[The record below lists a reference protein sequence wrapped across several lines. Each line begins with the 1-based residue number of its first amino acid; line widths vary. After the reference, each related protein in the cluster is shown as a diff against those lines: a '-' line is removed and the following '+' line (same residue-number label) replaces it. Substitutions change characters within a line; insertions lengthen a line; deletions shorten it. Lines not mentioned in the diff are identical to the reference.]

1 MTTKEL
7 KLPLEVR
14 NYFRDANRIS
24 RHGDASIV
32 LKAGRKP
39 VSEEH
44 KKETRR
50 KYKEKLKLNSKPKLK
65 QGRPRKMVLPS
76 CIQDVQDEAS
86 HSENGTIAIE
96 ATVPNGIADSI
107 SF

>member
-14 NYFRDANRIS
+14 TYFRDANRIS

-50 KYKEKLKLNSKPKLK
+50 KYKEKLKLNSKSLK
-65 QGRPRKMVLPS
+65 QGRPKKMVLPS
-76 CIQDVQDEAS
+76 CIEGID
-86 HSENGTIAIE
+86 
-96 ATVPNGIADSI
+96 PNNQIPNEIADSI
-107 SF
+107 SCMAPV